1 MKCRSLRSS
10 RAAGRPRYHRQR
22 GVALVIAMLVFSLA
36 ATFIVAMSSEFMLF
50 MKRSSNTFVAN
61 ESYAYLRG
69 GEDLAKMALIQDE
82 EADTAANRQRDD
94 LTELWAQPVIPYALD
109 NGGFLTGSIQ
119 DLSGRLYINNLNA
132 GRSSADDDEDGQ
144 GQRRGLAVNPNGV
157 EAFTTS
163 QRRFLRLLQSFE
175 EPQVS
180 EQDAR
185 LILEAIQDWMDKDS
199 NPSDFGA
206 EDGYYIDAEP
216 SYRTGN
222 RQFSSVSELRMV
234 AYMTPELYLAI
245 EPYVTVWGNG
255 SLNIQTAPAQ
265 VLRTINARDRL
276 EPLSESEGEALVA
289 LRGEEGFESIE
300 AMLASPV
307 LANLDVDRN
316 LLSETTDYFLFTG
329 QVEVA
334 DRQAT
339 LYSVLRRQGGQV
351 KTLLRS
357 SGAF

>member
-1 MKCRSLRSS
+1 MSYHSVNS
-10 RAAGRPRYHRQR
+10 RDMRASRRRQR
-22 GVALVIAMLVFSLA
+22 GAALIVAMLVFALA
-36 ATFIVAMSSEFMLF
+36 TTLVVAMSSEFTLF
-50 MKRSSNTFVAN
+50 MKRGAN
-61 ESYAYLRG
+61 SFLASQAYAYLRG

-82 EADTAANRQRDD
+82 EADAQANRERDD

-109 NGGFLTGSIQ
+109 EGGFLTGSIQ
-119 DLSGRLYINNLNA
+119 DLSGRLYINSLNA
-132 GRSSADDDEDGQ
+132 SNASGDADEQAQGGRG
-144 GQRRGLAVNPNGV
+144 GLSGAGNGV
-157 EAFTTS
+157 ETFTTS

-185 LILEAIQDWMDKDS
+185 LILEAIQDWMDSDQT
-199 NPSDFGA
+199 PRDFGA
-206 EDGYYIDAEP
+206 EDGYYIDAQP

-245 EPYVTVWGNG
+245 EPFVTVWGDG

-289 LRGEEGFESIE
+289 LRGEEGFENIE
-300 AMLASPV
+300 ALLTSPV
-307 LANLDVDRN
+307 LANLEVDRN
-316 LLSETTDYFLFTG
+316 LLSENTDYFLYTG

-334 DRQAT
+334 DRQST